1 MESWTTPTIKP
12 TPTTCMAMS
21 LEMPNKLHASGIN
34 NKEPPAIP
42 EAPQAETAAMIL
54 NNNAK

>member
-1 MESWTTPTIKP
+1 
-12 TPTTCMAMS
+12 MAMS

-42 EAPQAETAAMIL
+42 EAPQAETAAMML